1 MILSLLMVT
10 ARNAVIE
17 IEDGGI
23 YYTNRSY
30 RIEVNGEYRR
40 TANRVI
46 TSVPDLKP
54 DTEYMIAAINDAG
67 ERFAL
72 KIRTRYEFV
81 TLNVRE
87 FGAKGDGIQDDT
99 LFIQAA
105 IMACPK
111 EGRVLVPRG
120 NYQITSLFLKSDL
133 NLELAEGAV
142 LQANTDRNSFPKLPG
157 LIESYNEK
165 EEYNLGTWE
174 GNPLTMYSGIITGIG
189 AENVLLYGQG
199 TIDGRAQLSDWWVNA
214 KQMRGAFRPRLLYLN
229 HCKNVTVQGLKF
241 TNSPAWNIH
250 PYFSRDLTFVDL
262 TVENPQDSPN
272 TDGLDP
278 ESCKNVLIAGS
289 HFSLGDDCIAIKSG
303 KIYMGSKYKT
313 PCENITIRQCFM
325 ENGHGAVTIGSEMAG
340 GVNSVTVQDCIFRD
354 TDRGLRIKTRRGRG
368 KDAVINKISFEHIR
382 MEDVLTPLVI
392 NSFYFCDPDGKTQYV
407 QTREPLPVDERT
419 PEIKSLTF
427 QDIDCKNCH
436 VAAAYFLGLPE
447 KKIEEIS
454 LKNCAFRFADEAKS
468 DVPDMTGGLEPCS
481 KMGIFASNVKKL
493 ILENVTV
500 EGQEGE
506 SFLLENIER
515 IVR

>member
-23 YYTNRSY
+23 YYTSRSY
-30 RIEVNGEYRR
+30 RIEVDGAYRF

-46 TSVPDLKP
+46 TSIPDLKP
-54 DTEYMIAAINDAG
+54 DTEYTITVSNDTG
-67 ERFAL
+67 ERFEL
-72 KIRTRYEFV
+72 KIKTRYEFV
-81 TLNVRE
+81 TLNVRD

-111 EGRVLVPRG
+111 DGRVLIPRG

-133 NLELAEGAV
+133 KLELVGGAV
-142 LQANTDRNSFPKLPG
+142 LQANIDRHSFPKLPG
-157 LIESYNEK
+157 LIESYDEK
-165 EEYNLGTWE
+165 DEYNLGTWE

-189 AENVLLYGQG
+189 IENVLLYGQG
-199 TIDGRAQLSDWWVNA
+199 TIDGRAQLSDWWLNA

-229 HCKNVTVQGLKF
+229 HCTNVNVQGLTF

-250 PYFSRDLTFVDL
+250 PYFSKDLTFVDL
-262 TVENPQDSPN
+262 TIENPQDSPN

-289 HFSLGDDCIAIKSG
+289 RFSLGDDCIAIKSG
-303 KIYMGSKYKT
+303 KIYMGSRYKT
-313 PCENITIRQCFM
+313 PCEDITIRQCFM

-340 GVNSVTVQDCIFRD
+340 GVKSVTVQSCIFQD

-368 KDAVINKISFEHIR
+368 KDAVIDKISFEHIR
-382 MEDVLTPLVI
+382 MKDVLTPFVI

-407 QTREPLPVDERT
+407 QNRAPLPVDERT

-427 QDIDCKNCH
+427 QDINCDNCH

-447 KKIEEIS
+447 KKIQEIS
-454 LKNCAFRFADEAKS
+454 LKDCTFHFANEAKS
-468 DVPDMTGGLEPCS
+468 DVPDMTSGLEPCS
-481 KMGIFASNVKKL
+481 KLGIYAANVKKL
-493 ILENVTV
+493 GLENVTV

-506 SFLLENIER
+506 TYIIENVDRVIK
-515 IVR
+515 